1 MSYHFRIEERRDL
14 TTKLTYKMDTEMK
27 KGGVPGIKPA
37 KKRIKMQ
44 KSKKQSVFN
53 KSMFNHFNYKLNILS
68 RDFIYIQVFI
78 ILL

>member
-37 KKRIKMQ
+37 KKK
-44 KSKKQSVFN
+44 N
-53 KSMFNHFNYKLNILS
+53 KNAKVEKTECVQQ
-68 RDFIYIQVFI
+68 IYV
-78 ILL
+78 